1 MSARNDLR
9 GPSQYAIS
17 VMRSIINRPKTV
29 YAIAIE
35 TGLSERTVKAQIDAL
50 RKSDAVKVHKFIPSH
65 HKQGGPLA
73 VYQPIIVEIA

>member
-1 MSARNDLR
+1 MSLNGASPRAVKVL
-9 GPSQYAIS
+9 
-17 VMRSIINRPKTV
+17 RSIIRRPKTV
-29 YAIAIE
+29 YAIVSD